1 MRRLNLHQHAN
12 LLTGFFVVSAVVIFM
27 TAFFV
32 VVQKKGLFRLKYTL
46 YVVFDSGIGL
56 RQGTDV
62 QFNGVKIGRVEDV
75 SLLSKAARG
84 RPSGSVVLRLSVD
97 RRFQDFITASS
108 MALAQRDKNL
118 VSDRVVNIETPSTGG
133 KILIHGDTLRL
144 SDSRDIETLI
154 SGLTRLMG
162 RMDQLIG
169 HIGSVVAKTQ
179 DPNTSVGAMLGSR
192 ELYDRLLEGIENVD
206 ATAGAGKELLGRVN
220 RAGDSLN
227 TVFGELLVRADST
240 SVRMLGA
247 AEQAEALG
255 FQANSMARQ
264 GEILLGRLD
273 VILQEGT
280 GKIEQAGDLMNAVGD
295 LWFIRSKLKRE
306 DDFPMLRRSAGP

>member
-12 LLTGFFVVSAVVIFM
+12 LLTGFFVVSAVVVFL

-75 SLLSKAARG
+75 SLLSQAGKG
-84 RPSGSVVLRLSVD
+84 RPSGSVVLRMSVD
-97 RRFQDFITASS
+97 RRFQEFITASS
-108 MALAQRDKNL
+108 LALAQRDKNL
-118 VSDRVVNIETPSTGG
+118 VSDRVVNIETPSWGG
-133 KILIHGDTLRL
+133 QVLNHGDTLRL

-162 RMDQLIG
+162 KMDLLIG
-169 HIGSVVAKTQ
+169 HIGTVVAKTQ
-179 DPNTSVGAMLGSR
+179 DTNSSVGAMLGSR
-192 ELYDRLLEGIENVD
+192 ELYDRLLQGIENVD
-206 ATAGAGKELLGRVN
+206 ATAGAGKELLVRVN

-227 TVFGELLVRADST
+227 TAFGALLGRADTT
-240 SVRMLGA
+240 SQRLLGA
-247 AEQAEALG
+247 AQQAEALG
-255 FQANSMARQ
+255 MQANAMARQ
-264 GEILLGRLD
+264 GEGLLDRLD

-280 GKIEQAGDLMNAVGD
+280 GKIEQAGDLMDAVGD
-295 LWFIRSKLKRE
+295 LWFIRSKLKRSDE
-306 DDFPMLRRSAGP
+306 FPMLRRSAGP